1 MRIIILGII
10 YLNIRRRL
18 KLYSQE
24 SVIPSNEYVSMFIP
38 SDHKTCTEYL
48 VDRYS
53 HATAIMIKTQDFHKS
68 VKLHGVNIRLTK
80 NLQILK
86 QEQY

>member
-1 MRIIILGII
+1 
-10 YLNIRRRL
+10 
-18 KLYSQE
+18 
-24 SVIPSNEYVSMFIP
+24 MFIP
-38 SDHKTCTEYL
+38 SDYKTCTKYL

-53 HATAIMIKTQDFHKS
+53 HAIVIMIKTQDFHKS

-86 QEQY
+86 QEQSIFLSNDKDNIHANKTN

>member
-1 MRIIILGII
+1 
-10 YLNIRRRL
+10 
-18 KLYSQE
+18 
-24 SVIPSNEYVSMFIP
+24 MFIP
-38 SDHKTCTEYL
+38 SDYKTCTKYL

-53 HATAIMIKTQDFHKS
+53 HAIVRVIMIKTQDFHKS

-86 QEQY
+86 QEQSIFLSNDKDNIHANKTN